1 MTTLRP
7 PASPLL
13 TALIGFGLGSLFLL
27 IVRAIGVFLLPA
39 CQGRTVLAL
48 LVPLLL
54 GPGGIA
60 YATTQLSRGGHP
72 AQTRLALGIGL
83 AISSLF
89 PALAVGV
96 ADISRLRTEGCAGGY
111 IVFGTPS
118 GGRLPEITLR
128 PGESAEIT
136 VRPGGFLPALG
147 PVTLSAKT
155 PPEVLSA
162 ALPSPTVTPNTATAM
177 QLSAAKD
184 APSQQYTVDV
194 IAQQRDRSAD
204 GQLTVTILPPLR

>member
-1 MTTLRP
+1 MTRLRP
-7 PASPLL
+7 PSSPALL
-13 TALIGFGLGSLFLL
+13 ALIGFALGSLLLL
-27 IVRAIGVFLLPA
+27 IVRAIGVSLLPA

-60 YATTQLSRGGHP
+60 LATTQISRGGRP
-72 AQTRLALGIGL
+72 ALGIGL

-89 PALAVGV
+89 PALALGV

-111 IVFGTPS
+111 VVFGTPS
-118 GGRLPEITLR
+118 GGRLPEVTLL
-128 PGESAEIT
+128 PGQTVEIT

-155 PPEVLSA
+155 LPEVLRA
-162 ALPSPTVTPNTATAM
+162 ALSPKSVPPNTAATM
-177 QLSAAKD
+177 RLSASES
-184 APSQQYTVDV
+184 APAQQYTVDV
-194 IAQQRDRSAD
+194 NAQQRDRAAS
-204 GQLTVTILPPLR
+204 GELTVTIRPKIR